1 MELDARICD
10 RARRA
15 RDPRFDGAFFI
26 AVLSTGIYCRPI
38 CPSPTAR
45 NENVRYFRSAA
56 EAAAAGFRA
65 CLRCR
70 PEAIPGTPRWT
81 GTLTTVRRALRLIEE
96 GALAEEGVSSLARR
110 LGVSAR
116 QLHRLFTAH
125 LGASPIAVAKTWRCN
140 FARQLLHDTDLP
152 MSAVALAAG
161 FRTVRRFN
169 DAIRTVYG
177 RTPSEIRRRSSVPP
191 RASRDEHVLHLP
203 YRPPYDWASMLAFLE
218 ARAIRGVE
226 DVCAG
231 AYRRTFREGR
241 RNGLIEVAH
250 DERTRS
256 LVACVRGTEPA
267 GLLAIVSRLRA
278 LFDLAADPSTLA
290 RQFRADPI
298 LGPLVAAR
306 PGLRVPGA
314 WDPFE
319 IWVRATL
326 GENLSGSAPA
336 AALVA
341 ERFGEKLP
349 RRDGTLTTVFPSSEA
364 LSEAREHG
372 RLTGRA
378 SPLAALGE
386 PAAAS
391 LRIAA
396 ESDDEAAA
404 RLSRAAGLG
413 AAAAGYALWRV
424 SREPDAFPSHD
435 PAILASAP
443 EGARSAAAL
452 TALAE
457 RWRPWRAYAAVHLW
471 RAAVEGASAP
481 RRKAAG

>member
-1 MELDARICD
+1 MQLDARICD

-15 RDPRFDGAFFI
+15 RDPRFDGTFFI

-70 PEAIPGTPRWT
+70 PEAVPGTPRWN
-81 GTLTTVRRALRLIEE
+81 GTASTVRRALRLIEE
-96 GALAEEGVSSLARR
+96 GALAEEGVTSLARR

-116 QLHRLFTAH
+116 QLHRLFTSH
-125 LGASPIAVAKTWRCN
+125 LGASAMAVANTWRCN

-152 MSAVALAAG
+152 MSAVALASG

-177 RTPSEIRRRSSVPP
+177 RTPSEIRRRSAVPA
-191 RASRDEHVLHLP
+191 RTARDEHVLHLP
-203 YRPPYDWASMLAFLE
+203 YRPPYDWPSMVAFLE
-218 ARAIRGVE
+218 ARAIPGVE
-226 DVCAG
+226 EVTAN
-231 AYRRTFREGR
+231 AYRRTFREGGR
-241 RNGLIEVAH
+241 TGIVEVAH

-256 LVACVRGTEPA
+256 LVAHVRSAEPA
-267 GLLAIVSRLRA
+267 ALLAIVSRLRA
-278 LFDLAADPSTLA
+278 LFDLAADPSTLV

-298 LGPLVAAR
+298 LGPLVARR
-306 PGLRVPGA
+306 PGLRVPGT

-319 IWVRATL
+319 AWVRAAL
-326 GENLSGSAPA
+326 GEGLSGSASSA
-336 AALVA
+336 GALT
-341 ERFGEKLP
+341 ERFGETLP
-349 RRDGTLTTVFPSSEA
+349 RREGALTMVFPSAEA
-364 LSEAREHG
+364 LSAESGDG
-372 RLTGRA
+372 RG
-378 SPLAALGE
+378 SGCGAALSALCE
-386 PAAAS
+386 AAAAG
-391 LRIAA
+391 LLTAA
-396 ESDDEAAA
+396 ESDEKAAA
-404 RLSRAAGLG
+404 RLAHSAGLG
-413 AAAAGYALWRV
+413 NAAVGYALWRA
-424 SREPDAFPSHD
+424 SREPDAFPSND
-435 PAILASAP
+435 PALLAAAP

-471 RAAVEGASAP
+471 RAAAERASAP